1 MSRTE
6 RIHFAVFVASA
17 AAILGAFYLV
27 AGVVF
32 GHGPAKA
39 EARPPAAAPP
49 ARVQELVIAP
59 HLTYRDMSRFVAL
72 HLRGETY
79 THGHGFNCWA
89 VAGADDR
96 WAANICIAGPGPVPS
111 D

>member
-1 MSRTE
+1 MSRNE
-6 RIHFAVFVASA
+6 RIHFAAFVTAA

-32 GHGPAKA
+32 GHSASAKPIPA
-39 EARPPAAAPP
+39 P
-49 ARVQELVIAP
+49 RVGVRVREVTIAP
-59 HLTYRDMSRFVAL
+59 GLTYRDMSRFVAL

-89 VAGADDR
+89 VAGADKR
-96 WAANICIAGPGPVPS
+96 WAANVCIAGPGPVPT

>member
-1 MSRTE
+1 MTRNE
-6 RIHFAVFVASA
+6 RIHFAAFAAAA

-32 GHGPAKA
+32 GRPASAK
-39 EARPPAAAPP
+39 PAPAPRV
-49 ARVQELVIAP
+49 RVQELTIAP
-59 HLTYRDMSRFVAL
+59 RLTYRDMSRFVAL
-72 HLRGETY
+72 HLSGETY

-89 VAGADDR
+89 VAGADKR